1 MVLRPIEKINK
12 SNTKSEILGTNEGNT
27 KIVKLIVNKNV
38 NTFNKGIIF
47 WRKKAMLVKVTHHK
61 LT

>member
-1 MVLRPIEKINK
+1 MILRPIEKINK
-12 SNTKSEILGTNEGNT
+12 SNTKSEILGISEGNT

-47 WRKKAMLVKVTHHK
+47 WIKNLC
-61 LT
+61 